1 MGRRSIQPGFSRKL
15 RPGARRGSVY
25 VLALMISLVVTAMGV
40 GAALAA
46 QSELAAAQMRVQSVQ
61 TRIAAQSALE
71 LGLARAQNT
80 AAWRSSA
87 NAATPGFVST
97 TLGGVSM
104 VVQVDDGAGAAPS
117 SDTTKPVR
125 FRATASIGAARH
137 GLQGTFMPGF
147 VPPASLSAVA
157 YAGGNISFLSTATLK
172 SSDTIGSNGS
182 VTAVA
187 ATVQPAVYAA
197 GAITG
202 LTFSGGTSS
211 GRARLALPDSS
222 LVDKYVARGT
232 AIAYAS
238 VSPRLQR
245 CLLAPVSNPFGA
257 VNASGIYVINCAG
270 APITVSDLRV
280 YGTLVL
286 LDPGAGSLIEKS
298 VAFEP
303 VNAGEPCLV
312 VRGSIELSTDASDLA
327 ESNLTGNFNPPGA
340 PYLGV
345 TDTNNTG
352 SFASVL
358 HGIVYAT
365 GNIVITKNVTMEGVL
380 VAGGD
385 VTFGVAAA
393 TSMRRVLGGT
403 VASEFQVFDR
413 WDLDSST
420 FERVTY

>member
-238 VSPRLQR
+238 VSPRLQN

-312 VRGSIELSTDASDLA
+312 VRGSIELSTDADDFKDSPGK
-327 ESNLTGNFNPPGA
+327 NYNPVGA

-345 TDTNNTG
+345 TDASTTT